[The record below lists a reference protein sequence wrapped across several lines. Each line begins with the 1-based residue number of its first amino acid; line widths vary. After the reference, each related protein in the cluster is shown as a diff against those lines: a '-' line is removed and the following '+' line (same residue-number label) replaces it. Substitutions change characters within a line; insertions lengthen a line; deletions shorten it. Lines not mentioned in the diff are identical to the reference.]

1 MNRIGKSELC
11 WGEQMSVDDM
21 LARIAAVTPDEV
33 RAVAREVL
41 GQRPSLSVIGP
52 LKDKQAARLAR
63 SRRLTRPPTLR
74 KQAMSKLRVAVLGAK
89 GRIGSEAVRAVEAA
103 DDMELVAALGRGD
116 KLETLAEAGAQVA
129 VELTTPASVMGNL
142 DFCVRHGIHAVVGTT
157 GWTDERLAQLN
168 SWLAGSPETGVLI
181 APNFSIGAVLTMKFA
196 QQAAPLLRVR
206 RGRRAAPPEQGRR
219 PLRHRHPHRP
229 AHRRGPRARP
239 ARAPQPDATAT
250 ALDGARG
257 ADVDGVPVHAVR
269 LRGLLAHQEVLLG
282 GEGETLT
289 IRHDSLHH
297 SSFMPGILLGARR
310 VVTTPGLTFGLEH
323 FLDLG

>member
-1 MNRIGKSELC
+1 
-11 WGEQMSVDDM
+11 MS
-21 LARIAAVTPDEV
+21 
-33 RAVAREVL
+33 
-41 GQRPSLSVIGP
+41 
-52 LKDKQAARLAR
+52 
-63 SRRLTRPPTLR
+63 
-74 KQAMSKLRVAVLGAK
+74 SKLRVAVIGAQ

-116 KLETLAEAGAQVA
+116 KLETLAETGTQVA

-157 GWTDERLAQLN
+157 GWTEERLTQLGG
-168 SWLAGSPETGVLI
+168 WLEASPDTGVLI

-196 QQAAPLLRVR
+196 QIAAPYFESVEVVELHHPNKVDAPSGTATRTAQLIAAA
-206 RGRRAAPPEQGRR
+206 RAEAGC
-219 PLRHRHPHRP
+219 
-229 AHRRGPRARP
+229 
-239 ARAPQPDATAT
+239 APQPDATVT

-289 IRHDSLHH
+289 VRHDSLHH

>member
-1 MNRIGKSELC
+1 
-11 WGEQMSVDDM
+11 
-21 LARIAAVTPDEV
+21 
-33 RAVAREVL
+33 
-41 GQRPSLSVIGP
+41 
-52 LKDKQAARLAR
+52 
-63 SRRLTRPPTLR
+63 
-74 KQAMSKLRVAVLGAK
+74 MSKLRVAVLGAR

-116 KLETLAEAGAQVA
+116 KLETLVETGAQVA

-157 GWTDERLAQLN
+157 GWTDERLTHLRT
-168 SWLAGSPETGVLI
+168 SLAASPETGVLI

-196 QQAAPLLRVR
+196 AQAARWFESVEVVELHHPNKADAPSGTATRTAQLIAAA
-206 RGRRAAPPEQGRR
+206 RAEAGC
-219 PLRHRHPHRP
+219 
-229 AHRRGPRARP
+229 
-239 ARAPQPDATAT
+239 APQPDATVT

-297 SSFMPGILLGARR
+297 SSFMPGVLLGVRR
-310 VVTTPGLTFGLEH
+310 VVDTPGLTFGLENY
-323 FLDLG
+323 LDLG